1 MNQSKHVILKKA
13 VAMSAVAMMTLPM
26 ISNVANAEEVA
37 TKTEDK
43 VQEKQVQVIH
53 PNQKQEGHKEVSEKQ
68 VATPYLSGGT
78 GFSNKFEA
86 LRNEDGILNI
96 KTASSALIS
105 IGVGVQTKTTF
116 KIDPEI
122 AKPFFSTPNW
132 KDYVSG
138 TVDRLGTWG
147 IGNSKIQMQELLTKK
162 TGWGKGDDKAFYD
175 EAKQEL
181 IILTPKYVAA
191 ATQYQNVD
199 MKIDLGKWSKDTG
212 RLVENKL
219 SYKFNMVSKPNDL
232 AANWSWGDA
241 NSVLMG
247 VPDNSW
253 VENHVDPTTL
263 ETSDNHT
270 FKGNATQ
277 NMANRHPADFSIS
290 LTVNGNDYKKDVQIN
305 EDGSWEYDFGS
316 YLKDGDVVGAT
327 VIATEKEAHENEIMD
342 INKSKEV
349 KYTVGEDSTP
359 WEDWNIV
366 EPTISDAYDGETMIT
381 GVIPEQNYQNNR
393 TYSLVV
399 KVNDKEVYTQDDIEK
414 GVYNAPIFGANLVKN
429 DKVEAYIIGHE
440 ANKEDKT
447 SQIASIIVKDNKDEQ
462 ADWDKWEVKPAILN
476 DVVSGDR
483 FITGL
488 VPAQNKFNGRN
499 YEVQVTVN
507 GEQVGT
513 KAFSFDGGEYTI
525 ALDKDLS
532 YKDEVKAIVIGHE
545 ANEKDKS
552 SEETTKIVADKTGW
566 EDWKVENPT
575 ISKLTEGDKK
585 VTGQVPVQDEEFG
598 RTYTMDLYINGEKV
612 DTKEVQSKSDYA
624 FELTKPL
631 EKTDTVAVEIT
642 GHQKNYESKM
652 SERITANV
660 EAIVTALTGND
671 YNFDAHDEYI
681 TGTHS
686 RDIKKVKIFVNG
698 HDYQTATTNNDGEGK
713 YKIYARQY
721 ITKFTDKIVI
731 KGLNADG
738 QVVKETPVNIVKTP
752 TSLEASPFVLKQDE
766 LISGTVSDDVK
777 KLKLEVNGEIVNQV
791 APKDGKF
798 EIYTNGY
805 VKEMTDKVK
814 VIAYNDEDVLLKEV
828 TITLD
833 DASKNSALTYNPYK
847 LGDDLL
853 TGTVSEDIDK
863 IKLIVDGETLN
874 NVYTKNGEFSM
885 YALGFVNANSKKV
898 ELVGYSK
905 AGFEL
910 KRITVE
916 VQ

>member
-13 VAMSAVAMMTLPM
+13 VAMSAVAMMTLPT

-37 TKTEDK
+37 TKAKDK
-43 VQEKQVQVIH
+43 VQEQQVQVIQ

-96 KTASSALIS
+96 KTASSSLIS
-105 IGVGVQTKTTF
+105 MGIGVQTKTIF
-116 KIDPEI
+116 KIDSEI

-132 KDYVSG
+132 KDYISG
-138 TVDRLGTWG
+138 TVDRTGKK
-147 IGNSKIQMQELLTKK
+147 NVQMQHLLTKK
-162 TGWGKGDDKAFYD
+162 TGWWDGDDTAFYD
-175 EAKQEL
+175 FDKQEF
-181 IILTPKYVAA
+181 IILSPKHAVSIS
-191 ATQYQNVD
+191 QYQNVN
-199 MKIDLGKWSKDTG
+199 MFIDLEKWSKDTN

-219 SYKFNMVSKPNDL
+219 SYKFKMVSKPNDL

-247 VPDNSW
+247 VPADSW

-263 ETSDNHT
+263 ETSDNHK

-290 LTVNGNDYKKDVQIN
+290 LTVNGNDYKNDVQMN

-327 VIATEKEAHENEIMD
+327 VVATEKEAHENEVMD
-342 INKSKEV
+342 VNKSKET

-359 WEDWNIV
+359 WEDWSIV
-366 EPTISDAYDGETMIT
+366 KPTISEAYDGETIIT
-381 GVIPEQNYQNNR
+381 GIIPEQNYQNGR
-393 TYSLVV
+393 TYKLVV
-399 KVNDKEVYTQDDIEK
+399 KVNGREVYTQEDLEK
-414 GVYNAPIFGANLVKN
+414 GVYNAPIFGENLVKK
-429 DKVEAYIIGHE
+429 DTIEAYIIGSE
-440 ANKEDKT
+440 ANQEDKI
-447 SQIASIIVKDNKDEQ
+447 SEIESIIVKDNKDEQ

-483 FITGL
+483 FISGL

-499 YEVQVTVN
+499 YEAKVTVN

-513 KAFSFDGGEYTI
+513 KAFSFDGGEYNI
-525 ALDKDLS
+525 ALDKDLT
-532 YKDEVKAIVIGHE
+532 YKDEVKVIVIGHE
-545 ANEKDKS
+545 ANEEDKS

-575 ISKLTEGDKK
+575 ISKLTEGNQK
-585 VTGQVPVQDEEFG
+585 VTGQVLAQDEEFG
-598 RTYTMDLYINGEKV
+598 RTYTMDLFINGKKTA
-612 DTKEVQSKSDYA
+612 TKEVNSKSDYE

-631 EKTDTVAVEIT
+631 EKTDTVAVEVT
-642 GHQKNYESKM
+642 GHQKNYEDKT
-652 SERITANV
+652 SERITADV

-698 HDYQTATTNNDGEGK
+698 HDYQTAGTNNDGEGK

-731 KGLNADG
+731 KGLGADG
-738 QVVKETPVNIVKTP
+738 QVIKETPVNIVKTP
-752 TSLEASPFVLKQDE
+752 TSVEANSFVIKQDE

-777 KLKLEVNGEIVNQV
+777 KLKLKVNGEIVNQV

-805 VKEMTDKVK
+805 VKEMTDEVK
-814 VIAYNDEDVLLKEV
+814 IIAYNDENVLLKEITV
-828 TITLD
+828 TLD
-833 DASKNSALTYNPYK
+833 DASKNSKLTYHPYK

>member
-1 MNQSKHVILKKA
+1 MNQPKHVIMKKA
-13 VAMSAVAMMTLPM
+13 VALSAVAMMILPA
-26 ISNVANAEEVA
+26 VANAEEVIA
-37 TKTEDK
+37 TPETK
-43 VQEKQVQVIH
+43 VQSKQVQVIE
-53 PNQKQEGHKEVSEKQ
+53 PSKKQDGNKQVDEKQ
-68 VATPYLSGGT
+68 VATPYISGGT
-78 GFSNKFEA
+78 GFSNKFEV
-86 LRNEDGILNI
+86 LQNDNGVVNVR
-96 KTASSALIS
+96 TASNALIAFG
-105 IGVGVQTKTTF
+105 IGVQTKTTI

-122 AKPFFSTPNW
+122 ALPFFSTPNW
-132 KDYVSG
+132 KDYISG
-138 TVDRLGTWG
+138 TVDRLSIAS
-147 IGNSKIQMQELLTKK
+147 IGNSQITMKKLFEKK
-162 TGWGKGDDKAFYD
+162 TGLISGYDEAFYD
-175 EAKQEL
+175 EKKQEL
-181 IILTPKYVAA
+181 VILTPKYVAA
-191 ATQYQNVD
+191 ATQYQNVN
-199 MKIDLGKWSKDTG
+199 MYIDLGKWSKDTG
-212 RLVENKL
+212 RIVENRAN
-219 SYKFNMVSKPNDL
+219 YKFNMVSKPNDL

-241 NSVLMG
+241 NSILFG
-247 VPDNSW
+247 IPENSW

-263 ETSDNHT
+263 ETSDNHK
-270 FKGNATQ
+270 FKGSATQ
-277 NMANRHPADFSIS
+277 KMANRHDAYFSIS
-290 LTVNGNDYKKDVQIN
+290 LTVNGMDYKNDVQIN
-305 EDGSWEYDFGS
+305 GDGTWEYDFGS

-327 VIATEKEAHENEIMD
+327 VIANEKEAHENAIID
-342 INKSKEV
+342 INKSKET
-349 KYTVGEDSTP
+349 KYTVGEDSTS

-381 GVIPEQNYQNNR
+381 GIIPEQNYQNGR

-429 DKVEAYIIGHE
+429 DKVDAYIIGHE

-447 SQIASIIVKDNKDEQ
+447 SQIASTIVKDNKDEQ
-462 ADWDKWEVKPAILN
+462 ADWDKWEVKSAILN
-476 DVVSGDR
+476 DVTSGAR
-483 FITGL
+483 IISGL

-499 YEVQVTVN
+499 YEVKVTVN

-513 KAFSFDGGEYTI
+513 KAFSFDGGEYNI
-525 ALDKDLS
+525 ALNKDLT
-532 YKDEVKAIVIGHE
+532 YKDEIKAIVIGHE
-545 ANEKDKS
+545 ANEEDKF

-585 VTGQVPVQDEEFG
+585 VTGQVPAQDEEFG
-598 RTYTMDLYINGEKV
+598 RTYTIDLYINDEKTA
-612 DTKEVQSKSDYA
+612 TKEAKSKSD
-624 FELTKPL
+624 FEFTLTTPL
-631 EKTDTVAVEIT
+631 EKTDKVSVEVT
-642 GHQKNYESKM
+642 GHQKNYDNKT
-652 SERITANV
+652 SERVAANV

-681 TGTHS
+681 TGAHS

-698 HDYQTATTNNDGEGK
+698 HDYQTAATNNDGEGS

-721 ITKFTDKIVI
+721 ITKITDKIVI

-738 QVVKETPVNIVKTP
+738 QVIKETPVNIVKTP
-752 TSLEASPFVLKQDE
+752 TTLEANPFVVKQDE
-766 LISGTVSDDVK
+766 LISGTASDDVK
-777 KLKLEVNGEIVNQV
+777 KLKLEVNGKIVNQV
-791 APKDGKF
+791 TPKDGQF

-805 VKEMTDKVK
+805 VKAMTDKVK
-814 VIAYNDEDVLLKEV
+814 VIAYNDEDVLLKEA

-833 DASKNSALTYNPYK
+833 DASKNSALTHNPYK

-853 TGTVSEDIDK
+853 TGNVSEDIDK

-874 NVYTKNGEFSM
+874 NVYTTNGEFSM

-910 KRITVE
+910 KRTTVE